1 MTNPVATRTIGKL
14 RKPGF
19 LLEPLGWVEA
29 RLSQAIAAEP
39 SLIERLFNLDHAGM
53 HLMALALAHMSG
65 DVPPDVALI
74 LLQGSRKTILN
85 LSVGHRPVGI
95 DRVLRQLPPTVLTP
109 ESYRTLPDLLVDP
122 AIAKVLHHTKSITE
136 PMITGLHN
144 LPAALRTPAI
154 VAIVRLEGMTSFVDG
169 LRLLAARAGLPFNR
183 LAKQIGSLDQP
194 NQVTAKI
201 RQVVDGLPLPDTL
214 PPGEIREFRRL
225 DTPAEIRDLAKRWQ
239 NCLTDYIS
247 NVNHGTSAIYLSA
260 ELEAVCF
267 LVRDGRMGWF
277 LLQTKGPRN
286 VAIAPDQLAH
296 IHAAFTGAGIP
307 PSSMIAAIKSVVL
320 TDNWPHPG
328 LALDDDEIFDDIEVY
343 D

>member
-1 MTNPVATRTIGKL
+1 MTNPVATRTIGKC
-14 RKPGF
+14 RRPGF
-19 LLEPLGWVEA
+19 LVEPLGWVQA

-39 SLIERLFNLDHAGM
+39 TLIEGLFNLDLARM

-74 LLQGSRKTILN
+74 LLQGSRKTVLN
-85 LSVGHRPVGI
+85 LSVGHRPIGI
-95 DRVLRQLPPTVLTP
+95 VRVLRHLPPTVLTP
-109 ESYRTLPDLLVDP
+109 ESYRSLPDLLVDP
-122 AIAKVLHHTKSITE
+122 ATAKFLHHTKAITE
-136 PMITGLHN
+136 PIITGLHS
-144 LPAALRTPAI
+144 LPVALRTSAI
-154 VAIVRLEGMTSFVDG
+154 MAMVRIEGMISLVDG
-169 LRLLAARAGLPFNR
+169 LRMLAHRAGLSFNTF
-183 LAKQIGSLDQP
+183 AKQIGSLDQP

-201 RQVVDGLPLPDTL
+201 RQVVDGLPLPATL
-214 PPGEIREFRRL
+214 PPGEIGEFRRL

-239 NCLTDYIS
+239 NCLTDYVS
-247 NVNHGTSAIYLSA
+247 NVNHGTSAIYLSE

-286 VAIAPDQLAH
+286 VAIAPDELGK
-296 IHAAFTGAGIP
+296 IHAAFTAAGIP
-307 PSSMIAAIKSVVL
+307 PSSMIAAIKSIVL

-328 LALDDDEIFDDIEVY
+328 QVLDDDEMFDDIELY